1 MPVSHLYGSGLAEVD
16 AGAGRHDRSVGE
28 DAVDGEGVGDG
39 VEGSDDSAK
48 GFQRREGV
56 HRSMIGYQSAYLE
69 ERGWMKY

>member
-1 MPVSHLYGSGLAEVD
+1 M
-16 AGAGRHDRSVGE
+16 
-28 DAVDGEGVGDG
+28 DGEGVGDG

-56 HRSMIGYQSAYLE
+56 HKSMIGYQSAYLE